1 MSHSPA
7 LRTFTLPSLSTVATS
22 SSLEAKSNEMLDA
35 SFGSHFASIAVSSVS
50 LSLTSR
56 VSGTF
61 NSFADTLT
69 VMTQTSCISVSLTVA
84 VISASPAATA
94 VTVPVSSTVAT
105 LSSEEVHASVSFSAA
120 LAIFSSCAA
129 VSAVADS
136 PVAMTGVSAGASS
149 VPKFTGSVM
158 LSPFSRVAASGTEM
172 FVTLTPHPTRLSAI
186 AAVAI
191 TANAIFFF
199 IIMEQDTPFIA
210 VRLRWGGMRFLEKT
224 KIQRF
229 LLTSFQ
235 YLDDLY
241 PCSRMANNL
250 NFGNCY

>member
-1 MSHSPA
+1 MSSKRELVAEGHSIPA
-7 LRTFTLPSLSTVATS
+7 LRVLLFFDGCVGRSY
-22 SSLEAKSNEMLDA
+22 
-35 SFGSHFASIAVSSVS
+35 
-50 LSLTSR
+50 
-56 VSGTF
+56 
-61 NSFADTLT
+61 
-69 VMTQTSCISVSLTVA
+69 C
-84 VISASPAATA
+84 
-94 VTVPVSSTVAT
+94 
-105 LSSEEVHASVSFSAA
+105 
-120 LAIFSSCAA
+120 
-129 VSAVADS
+129 
-136 PVAMTGVSAGASS
+136 
-149 VPKFTGSVM
+149 
-158 LSPFSRVAASGTEM
+158 TEM

-191 TANAIFFF
+191 TANTIFFF
-199 IIMEQDTPFIA
+199 IIMEQDTPSIA